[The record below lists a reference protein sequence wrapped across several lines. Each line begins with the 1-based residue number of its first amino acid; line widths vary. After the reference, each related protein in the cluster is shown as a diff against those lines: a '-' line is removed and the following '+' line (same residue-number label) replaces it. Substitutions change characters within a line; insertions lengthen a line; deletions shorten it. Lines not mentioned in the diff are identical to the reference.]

1 MTTYHAITLFIQGGK
16 VFDAATRQIELSSLR
31 PKPEEVAR
39 HLEGILSDNCNAQWG
54 RDFEVPSRLG
64 FGELDAA
71 EIANRLADPLSNLPV
86 SGISYRVLTRFTE
99 YGFAGQQD
107 GTLQQEEMELLSE
120 FGAWLEHRDNQTV
133 R

>member
-1 MTTYHAITLFIQGGK
+1 
-16 VFDAATRQIELSSLR
+16 
-31 PKPEEVAR
+31 
-39 HLEGILSDNCNAQWG
+39 LE
-54 RDFEVPSRLG
+54 

-120 FGAWLEHRDNQTV
+120 FGAWLDVFSHQV
-133 R
+133 IQ